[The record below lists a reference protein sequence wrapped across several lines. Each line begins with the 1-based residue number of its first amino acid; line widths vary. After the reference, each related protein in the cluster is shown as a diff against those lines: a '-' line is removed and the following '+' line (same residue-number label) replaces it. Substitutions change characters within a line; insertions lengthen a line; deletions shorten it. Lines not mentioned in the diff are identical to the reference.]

1 MAARAVMIF
10 FPNLAKF
17 FSYCHGQNK
26 LKTRASVLSRV
37 CNKNSIKK
45 KSEECQFCQE
55 NSFGGVCKRKSSLT
69 VFKTGTAV

>member
-45 KSEECQFCQE
+45 NQK
-55 NSFGGVCKRKSSLT
+55 NVNFGKKIVLEVSVKGRVAL
-69 VFKTGTAV
+69 